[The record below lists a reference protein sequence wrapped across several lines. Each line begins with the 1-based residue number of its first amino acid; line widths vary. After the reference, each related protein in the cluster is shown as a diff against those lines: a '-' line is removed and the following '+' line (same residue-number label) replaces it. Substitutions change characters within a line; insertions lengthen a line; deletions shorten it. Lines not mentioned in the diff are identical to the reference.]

1 MVGSARPTFL
11 LPAQA
16 SGASWAPLFTG
27 FRQLAYGNTGHLF
40 LFFSHHHQV
49 IIRDL
54 RKEAAQR
61 LNLVGMN

>member
-1 MVGSARPTFL
+1 MVGSAQTTFL